1 MNLKKV
7 DDIIQKCD
15 ICLGKAV
22 ISDEYIMESF
32 LGFLTG
38 TVSDENCSGR
48 GIALHINSPCF
59 MAVAVVWAAFST
71 ILGNGMDVD
80 QIVRSLRM
88 DDSVI
93 YNNKRG
99 QFKGIEI
106 RDGIERVCIFQE
118 GGKKASDPQDGQKLH
133 HIMVNRQ
140 DTMAEE
146 SVEKQEIGKNFLQN
160 CLTVTKMKYRG
171 LRTHLSFL

>member
-118 GGKKASDPQDGQKLH
+118 GGKKS
-133 HIMVNRQ
+133 
-140 DTMAEE
+140 
-146 SVEKQEIGKNFLQN
+146 IGPAGWAKNYTILW
-160 CLTVTKMKYRG
+160 
-171 LRTHLSFL
+171 

>member
-80 QIVRSLRM
+80 QI
-88 DDSVI
+88 
-93 YNNKRG
+93 
-99 QFKGIEI
+99 
-106 RDGIERVCIFQE
+106 
-118 GGKKASDPQDGQKLH
+118 
-133 HIMVNRQ
+133 MVNRQ